1 MATTIFFIAIPTS
14 LSFVV
19 GIVLLCISS
28 LLDVNIFLL
37 IKTLCIFYKKR
48 LTFMGKSGKLDVVK
62 DWEGGD
68 SNGLRCPAA
77 EANAAV
83 ITC

>member
-1 MATTIFFIAIPTS
+1 
-14 LSFVV
+14 
-19 GIVLLCISS
+19 
-28 LLDVNIFLL
+28 
-37 IKTLCIFYKKR
+37 
-48 LTFMGKSGKLDVVK
+48 MGKSGKLDVVK